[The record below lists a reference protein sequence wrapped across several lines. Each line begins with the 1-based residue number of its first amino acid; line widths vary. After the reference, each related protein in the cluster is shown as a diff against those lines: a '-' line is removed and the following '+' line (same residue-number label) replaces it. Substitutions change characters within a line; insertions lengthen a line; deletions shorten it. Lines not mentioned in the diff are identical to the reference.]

1 MTWLSGEPVVV
12 TFRVA
17 AGDWLIIERLGLK
30 TERARHGKVG
40 GPGTSRCLMLL
51 VDGNKPALKSRNA
64 VRMAIDVH
72 FF

>member
-40 GPGTSRCLMLL
+40 GPGTS
-51 VDGNKPALKSRNA
+51 GA
-64 VRMAIDVH
+64 
-72 FF
+72 